1 MANGQVLASSTV
13 IESALDTLDGGDASG
28 KFTDVILNYS
38 SAGDESED
46 RPISISISKVSGAAK
61 SYVDLDNIRLTVE
74 PTRYRT

>member
-13 IESALDTLDGGDASG
+13 TERALDTLDGGDASG

-38 SAGDESED
+38 GAGDESED
-46 RPISISISKVSGAAK
+46 RPILISISKVSGAAK